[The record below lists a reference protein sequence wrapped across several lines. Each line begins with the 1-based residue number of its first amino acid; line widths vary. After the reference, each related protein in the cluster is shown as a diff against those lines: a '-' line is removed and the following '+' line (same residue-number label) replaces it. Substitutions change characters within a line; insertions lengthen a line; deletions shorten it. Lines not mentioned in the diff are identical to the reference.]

1 MSIHG
6 TLKTMAVSDLLQFL
20 AAGRKTGTL
29 KFARGG
35 IVKQIFLQNGVIVGS
50 ASNDPKEAIGQV
62 LLHYGKISEQQL
74 REAMEKHRES
84 GDRLGTVLS
93 SRGFVSQADIMY
105 VLRMRTLEIIYDL
118 FIWEEAEFE
127 FFDGEPLPADMIRIN
142 VDATSVIM
150 DGIYRI
156 DEWARYRKVIPSDRA
171 FFELIPGWTQSLPD
185 SSKETREILYH
196 IEKGLTA
203 AEICYNMHTSP
214 FHAFA
219 LLFDLVEKGT
229 IKVAGEAP
237 PPQPVEVPADLSAL
251 RLPQAVDELLKLAR
265 AEMKQENVE
274 HALAIIN
281 SALDMDPK
289 STEALRL
296 REDAE
301 KKFVAHVYQNG
312 VSPRSVP
319 KLVASLE
326 QLESERLGPQE
337 GFVLSRING
346 EADVGSILSVCP
358 FREADTLRMIK
369 KLIDSGILGL

>member
-29 KFARGG
+29 KFARAG
-35 IVKQIFLQNGVIVGS
+35 IVKQIFLQNGTIVGS

-74 REAMEKHRES
+74 REAMETHRES

-93 SRGFVSQADIMY
+93 ARGFVSQADIMY

-142 VDATSVIM
+142 VDATNVIM

-156 DEWARYRKVIPSDRA
+156 DEWARYRKVIPSDRTY
-171 FFELIPGWTQSLPD
+171 FELLEGWTQSLPD

-196 IEKGLTA
+196 IEKGLSA
-203 AEICYNMHTSP
+203 AEICYNMHTSE

-219 LLFDLVEKGT
+219 LLFDLIEKGT
-229 IKVAGEAP
+229 IKVAGEQPAP
-237 PPQPVEVPADLSAL
+237 PPAPPPVEISAL
-251 RLPQAVDELLKLAR
+251 PVPQTVDELLKLAR
-265 AEMKQENVE
+265 AEMKKENVE
-274 HALAIIN
+274 HALGIIN
-281 SALDMDPK
+281 SALDMEPK
-289 STEALRL
+289 SSEALRL
-296 REDAE
+296 RDEAE

-312 VSPRSVP
+312 VSPRAVP
-319 KLVASLE
+319 RFVASLE
-326 QLESERLGPQE
+326 QLENEVLGPQE